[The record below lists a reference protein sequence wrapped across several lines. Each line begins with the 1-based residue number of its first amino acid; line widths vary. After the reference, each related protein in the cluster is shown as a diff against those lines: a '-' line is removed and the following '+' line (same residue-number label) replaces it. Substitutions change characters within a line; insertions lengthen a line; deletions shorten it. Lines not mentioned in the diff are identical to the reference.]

1 MPKLD
6 VYNLEAKKVS
16 TIEAND
22 AVFGIV
28 PNRQAMFDVILMQ
41 RASLRQGTHDTKT
54 RREVSGGGKKPFR
67 QKGTGRARQGSIRA
81 NQYRGGGIAFGPTP
95 RSYAYKLNRKIRRL
109 AVKSILSQKVL
120 DNSLFVLDS
129 IEMKEVKTKEFTKV
143 MEAFNFERKTLFVVD
158 FEDSFDN
165 AYLSMRN
172 LPNVLLLTVDSINVY
187 DIANADKLVMTKA
200 AVEKVQEVFA

>member
-81 NQYRGGGIAFGPTP
+81 NLYRGGGIAFGPTP

-120 DNSLFVLDS
+120 DKALYVIDS

-143 MEAFNFERKTLFVVD
+143 MEAFKFERKTLFVVD
-158 FEDSFDN
+158 FEDQFDN

-200 AVEKVQEVFA
+200 AVEKVQEVLA

>member
-16 TIEAND
+16 TIDAND
-22 AVFGIV
+22 GVFGIT

>member
-81 NQYRGGGIAFGPTP
+81 NLYRGGGIAFGPTP

-120 DNSLFVLDS
+120 DKALYVIDS
-129 IEMKEVKTKEFTKV
+129 IEMKEAKTKEFTKV
-143 MEAFNFERKTLFVVD
+143 MEAFKFERKTLFVVD
-158 FEDSFDN
+158 FEDQFDN

-200 AVEKVQEVFA
+200 AVEKVQEVLA

>member
-16 TIEAND
+16 TIDAND
-22 AVFGIV
+22 GVFGIT

-81 NQYRGGGIAFGPTP
+81 NLYRGGGIAFGPTP